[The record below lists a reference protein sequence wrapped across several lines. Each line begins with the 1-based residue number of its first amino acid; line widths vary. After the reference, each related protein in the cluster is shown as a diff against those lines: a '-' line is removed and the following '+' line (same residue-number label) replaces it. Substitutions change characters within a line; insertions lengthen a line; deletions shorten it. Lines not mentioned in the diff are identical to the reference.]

1 MLRHWGRHHVIHY
14 VTFVAFIFV
23 KLYFMLVSA
32 SGTKKEEEEE
42 EEERDHLTD
51 YISCVIMY
59 SSC

>member
-1 MLRHWGRHHVIHY
+1 
-14 VTFVAFIFV
+14 
-23 KLYFMLVSA
+23 MLVSA